1 MKKKNAIIIISIIA
15 ILTILAIGT
24 NTKMQTTAKATAKEN
39 KKNAEIID
47 INTVEDFYK
56 TEVTKNVNIKNLPEI
71 YSIFDAQ
78 KENCFIV
85 GAMVHNENLYYDF
98 MEDYKN
104 KKTSFIRVAQ
114 KTTEGNVILLDIL
127 YYEKTNKLY
136 LVTDNTRDSF
146 ASKEDRKLSIRP
158 FDATSEYKYKTNL
171 YWILYNGQVNEDNFS
186 SENVFRVVT
195 IN

>member
-24 NTKMQTTAKATAKEN
+24 NTKMQTTAQAKAKEN
-39 KKNAEIID
+39 KKNDEIID

-146 ASKEDRKLSIRP
+146 AREEDRKLSIRP
-158 FDATSEYKYKTNL
+158 FDATCEYKYKTNL